1 MKSEI
6 PPQLYIENEAQWIEV
21 SIGNLLSTNL
31 DRNESVEVLSR
42 ICRRQNSTRRIVQ
55 SVENLSSKQRA
66 KKFGLLDR
74 RSC

>member
-42 ICRRQNSTRRIVQ
+42 IFRWQNSTQWIEQ
-55 SVENLSSKQRA
+55 YVENLLSK
-66 KKFGLLDR
+66 
-74 RSC
+74 

>member
-42 ICRRQNSTRRIVQ
+42 ICRRQNST
-55 SVENLSSKQRA
+55 
-66 KKFGLLDR
+66 
-74 RSC
+74 

>member
-6 PPQLYIENEAQWIEV
+6 APQLYIENVAQWIEV

-42 ICRRQNSTRRIVQ
+42 ICRWQNSTQWIEQ
-55 SVENLSSKQRA
+55 YVENLLSK
-66 KKFGLLDR
+66 
-74 RSC
+74 